1 MSKIA
6 LVVDDSKSARF
17 ALRKFLEGFNY
28 RVETA
33 ESAHE
38 AFQFLAHTLPDVIFL
53 DHIMPVT
60 DGFEVLRQVKTDSR
74 LQVIPVVIC
83 SSNDGEEYANV
94 CRARG
99 ASSVLQKPP
108 STEQIAGLLANL
120 VNCTANYE
128 ATLPP
133 LKAEDYALAAT
144 LAPLPTATPAPV
156 NSPRD
161 ASKAMDKL
169 MATIPPKL
177 IPTAHLP
184 SKAPVVTASPRPM
197 QAEAQVAPEP
207 VAAPKPDLK
216 ATLPLAA
223 VESSQVQDPIALA
236 KRLQQTVMETVRRNI
251 PDEESRPTVM
261 PPPPVAT
268 TLAVMPSLSSY
279 SADGRVS
286 ESASSSADIDQ
297 RLSKLTSD
305 LFAEI
310 TALRAQLT
318 ALQGQSLPDEKVRII
333 ALEAAKSRTNAL
345 AQSLEQHLTALRNNI
360 EAVLRA
366 QNDRMQQIAG
376 SIRQIA
382 AEEARRAL
390 SRSAQDISQRTAESL
405 ARTLAPQLG
414 NTPPT
419 NKTW

>member
-28 RVETA
+28 RVEAT
-33 ESAHE
+33 ESALE

-74 LQVIPVVIC
+74 LQVVPVVIC
-83 SSNDGEEYANV
+83 SSNDGEEYATI

-99 ASSVLQKPP
+99 ASAVLQKPP

-120 VNCTANYE
+120 VNRTASYE

-144 LAPLPTATPAPV
+144 LAPPSAAPNGV
-156 NSPRD
+156 ANAPRD
-161 ASKAMDKL
+161 SSQAMDKL

-184 SKAPVVTASPRPM
+184 SKAPVVTASPRPG
-197 QAEAQVAPEP
+197 QSEAEPPESVAPP
-207 VAAPKPDLK
+207 RPDLK
-216 ATLPLAA
+216 SALLLAGKGGR
-223 VESSQVQDPIALA
+223 QLQDPMELA

-251 PDEESRPTVM
+251 PDEESRPTVA

-268 TLAVMPSLSSY
+268 TLAAMPSLASY

-286 ESASSSADIDQ
+286 GSSRTGADIDA
-297 RLSKLTSD
+297 RLGKLTSD

-333 ALEAAKSRTNAL
+333 AIEAAKSRTNAL

-414 NTPPT
+414 NPPPSNET
-419 NKTW
+419 